1 MIKSGKRR
9 KEYRMKK
16 NSNYG
21 GVKKSDAKKQKPQ
34 RVSNF
39 QPRERRKEEF
49 AKVNGGV
56 FVYSKPLSVGE
67 LSKAINVPTPAII
80 KFLFL
85 QGKAVTINQ
94 VLDDEMIGTV
104 CLEFGYDFKKEK
116 IVDETHFEELE
127 VNDDPKD
134 LKERPAVVTIMGHV
148 DHGKTTLIDA
158 IRSSH
163 IVDTEAGGISQEI
176 GAYQKE
182 IHGKKITFID
192 TPGHAAF
199 TAMRA
204 RGASVTDIVVLV
216 VAADDGVMP
225 QTIEAI
231 DHAKAAGVPVIVA
244 INKMDKP
251 SANPERVK
259 EELMQHDVIAEE
271 YGGDVMTVNISAK
284 KGTGIDDLL
293 DAILLKAEMLELKAN
308 PKRYAIGAVLESE
321 LSKGEGPKATLLVQN
336 GTLNVGDFVVVGET
350 YGKVRRMTNEFRQVL
365 KTAGP
370 STPVSVIGLASVP
383 SAGDKFMA
391 FPEERQAKDIATK
404 RALAKAEK
412 ERGGTAAMTLADL
425 NNLVNA
431 GKVQDINVLIKADS
445 DGSAQ
450 ALKSN
455 LEKMSNDQIRIHVL
469 MANAG
474 AISDND
480 VLLASASHA
489 IIFGFN
495 VRPDARV
502 RQKAE
507 EQHVEIRLHKIIYEL
522 LDDMEAAM
530 KGLEKKEEVEQV
542 TGQAEIRHIYKIGK
556 IGTIGGSYVTS
567 GLLKANEKIR
577 LLRDGVVIYE
587 GQLGSLKRFK
597 DDAKEV
603 KEGYECG
610 LTIAGYNDIKEGD
623 VVEGYEMVEGNKPQ
637 EGEGK

>member
-1 MIKSGKRR
+1 M
-9 KEYRMKK
+9 
-16 NSNYG
+16 
-21 GVKKSDAKKQKPQ
+21 
-34 RVSNF
+34 
-39 QPRERRKEEF
+39 
-49 AKVNGGV
+49 

-116 IVDETHFEELE
+116 IVDETHFEDLE

-231 DHAKAAGVPVIVA
+231 DHAKAAGVPIIVA

-271 YGGDVMTVNISAK
+271 YGGEVMTVNISAK

-450 ALKSN
+450 ALKTN
-455 LEKMSNDQIRIHVL
+455 LEKMSNDQIHIHVL

-489 IIFGFN
+489 LIFGFN

-530 KGLEKKEEVEQV
+530 KGYEKKEEVEQV

-577 LLRDGVVIYE
+577 LIRDGIVVYE

-637 EGEGK
+637 EGESK

>member
-1 MIKSGKRR
+1 M
-9 KEYRMKK
+9 
-16 NSNYG
+16 
-21 GVKKSDAKKQKPQ
+21 
-34 RVSNF
+34 
-39 QPRERRKEEF
+39 
-49 AKVNGGV
+49 

-116 IVDETHFEELE
+116 IVDETHFEDLE

-134 LKERPAVVTIMGHV
+134 LRERPAVVTIMGHV

-231 DHAKAAGVPVIVA
+231 DHAKAAGVPIIVA

-271 YGGDVMTVNISAK
+271 YGGEVMTVNISAK

-450 ALKSN
+450 ALKTN
-455 LEKMSNDQIRIHVL
+455 LEKMSNDQIHIHVL

-489 IIFGFN
+489 LIFGFN

-530 KGLEKKEEVEQV
+530 KGYEKKEEVEQV

-556 IGTIGGSYVTS
+556 VGTIGGSYVTS

-577 LLRDGVVIYE
+577 LIRDGIVIYE

-623 VVEGYEMVEGNKPQ
+623 VIEGYEMVEGNKPQ
-637 EGEGK
+637 EEEGK